1 MLRRLAAVFLVCA
14 GLAACNQNPVPNAD
28 AATILFQGKGD
39 VKVLEAHIVPTSE
52 SSGSTGAGANLAY
65 VIVQIEYTNDTGSD
79 IVPQVS
85 DFYLMD
91 RSGNRYQAHDSG
103 SSVFTGIS
111 NSQDVLAKNQTR
123 VYTFGFRTTDP
134 TISGTVFYER

>member
-1 MLRRLAAVFLVCA
+1 MFLVCA
-14 GLAACNQNPVPNAD
+14 GLAACNQNPVPTAD
-28 AATILFQGKGD
+28 ANAMFQGKGD
-39 VKVLEAHIVPTSE
+39 VTVLEAHIVPTGE
-52 SSGSTGAGANLAY
+52 SSPSTGSGASLAY
-65 VIVQIEYTNDTGSD
+65 VMARIEYTNDTGND

-111 NSQDVLAKNQTR
+111 NSQDILAKNQKR
-123 VYTFGFRTTDP
+123 VYTFGFRTSDP
-134 TISGTVFYER
+134 NISGVIFYER